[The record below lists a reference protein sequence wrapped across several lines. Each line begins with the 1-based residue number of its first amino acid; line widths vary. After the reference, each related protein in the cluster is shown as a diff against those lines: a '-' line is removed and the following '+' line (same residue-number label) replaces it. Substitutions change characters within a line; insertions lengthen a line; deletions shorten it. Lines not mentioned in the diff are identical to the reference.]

1 MVMENATVDVLGRN
15 VRNELAAHLRAHPF
29 FSAPVEAND
38 QIQHLMRKLEQI
50 EDRDQPRR

>member
-1 MVMENATVDVLGRN
+1 MENATVDVLGRN

-29 FSAPVEAND
+29 FSAPVESND
-38 QIQHLMRKLEQI
+38 QIQLLMRKLEQI